1 MRISLDNQF
10 GPASPLILCW
20 NTRWGI
26 SFKSLVLVRV
36 FLISMKEDPPLLQN
50 TTCINVAFNLSTTGL
65 ISGFIFFRN
74 LHSYFNLK
82 CRENI
87 LSSKIKVQRNS
98 HNLLIFSTNKKKK
111 KSVALNLSVF
121 SWQDIISV
129 TQNSKYFW
137 ALPIIFIVETFS
149 RLCNS
154 PAAIE
159 FTCFQTASNFTFPL
173 AWSEISQYV

>member
-50 TTCINVAFNLSTTGL
+50 TTCIDVAFNLSTTGL

-111 KSVALNLSVF
+111 ISGFESFCFFLAGHHKCHTKFQIFLGFAHNLY
-121 SWQDIISV
+121 SWDLLK
-129 TQNSKYFW
+129 T
-137 ALPIIFIVETFS
+137 L
-149 RLCNS
+149 
-154 PAAIE
+154 
-159 FTCFQTASNFTFPL
+159 
-173 AWSEISQYV
+173 